1 MDKQCN
7 HCNHVFKTTTGLKNH
22 LKKQRK
28 ILHEG
33 RNFCN
38 NAHLQ
43 RHLRSITKPETI
55 PDLNQQIFPNTSYQN
70 LQGYQ
75 DIIKVNYNQIMD
87 HHKITKYYE
96 VKNKEISSSFTYNE
110 LYQYL
115 LGIYAKRQKAYKIN
129 LGVGII
135 LYNPL
140 EEQYQYHYVSTN
152 NLLFEYAKTISSRKD
167 ITKLMKNIIS
177 LDLPTAYYLQRPSS
191 KWVLS
196 GITNIETRIYNLNAL
211 LG

>member
-1 MDKQCN
+1 M
-7 HCNHVFKTTTGLKNH
+7 FKTTTGLKNH
-22 LKKQRK
+22 LKKQTK
-28 ILHEG
+28 IQHEG

-38 NAHLQ
+38 DAHLQ
-43 RHLRSITKPETI
+43 RHLLTITKPETI
-55 PDLNQQIFPNTSYQN
+55 PDLNQQIFPDTSYQN

-152 NLLFEYAKTISSRKD
+152 NLLFEYAKTISNRKD